1 MDKVNEAFLSLV
13 RLGIGHEAGGSLGQ
27 VDWKAVSNLAAQHAL
42 SAIVLDGAQV
52 LEERGELSGMNEE
65 VRSALIAT
73 TLLSYEQ
80 NYRRYRAG
88 IGKLA
93 RFYNAHG
100 FKLMVLKGYGL
111 SLNYPIPEHRPCG
124 DIDIWLF
131 GKYKEA
137 DAALT
142 RELGI
147 RVDNSHDH
155 HTVFRWMGYSV
166 ENHYDWVN
174 VHTHRS
180 NKSIEKIFKD
190 LAMDDSNRI
199 DIDGNAL
206 CLPSPNLHALFL
218 LRHALV
224 HFAAGG
230 INLRQLLDWGFFAE
244 KNMDR
249 VDWKW
254 LEATA
259 KEYHMYDFYLCLN
272 SLCVR
277 DLGFTSL
284 SSLPQT
290 PDLALKERVLQDIL
304 SPEFGRDMPKRLFP
318 RIVYKIRRWNA
329 AKWKNRL
336 CYEENLFSSFVH
348 SAFGHLVKPK
358 SI

>member
-1 MDKVNEAFLSLV
+1 MDSANSALLYLV
-13 RLGIGHEAGGSLGQ
+13 RLGIGHEGGAIPDGI
-27 VDWKAVSNLAAQHAL
+27 DWEAVNALASRHGV

-52 LEERGELSGMNEE
+52 LEDRGELSGLGDET
-65 VRSALIAT
+65 RSRMIAT

-80 NYRRYRAG
+80 NYARYRKS
-88 IGKLA
+88 IGRLA
-93 RFYNAHG
+93 RFYNTHG
-100 FKLMVLKGYGL
+100 FELMVLKGYGL
-111 SLNYPIPEHRPCG
+111 SLNYPVPEHRPCG

-131 GKYKEA
+131 GKYREA
-137 DAALT
+137 DAVLS

-199 DIDGNAL
+199 DIGGNSL

-224 HFAAGG
+224 HFAAMGL
-230 INLRQLLDWGFFAE
+230 NLRQVLDWGFFAG
-244 KNMDR
+244 KNMTGI
-249 VDWKW
+249 DWEW
-254 LEATA
+254 IETTA
-259 KEYHMYDFYLCLN
+259 KLYHMYDFMLCLN
-272 SLCVR
+272 SICVR
-277 DLGFTSL
+277 DLGFMAL

-290 PDLALKERVLQDIL
+290 ANLALKERVLQDIL
-304 SPEFGRDMPKRLFP
+304 TPEFGNDLPKHFFP
-318 RIVYKIRRWNA
+318 RVAYKIRRWNA
-329 AKWKNRL
+329 NKWKNRL
-336 CYEENLFSSFVH
+336 CYEESLFTSFFH